1 MSATKTFTPPLPPP
15 PQHTNRHSPVE
26 PPPDAATHSPS
37 LSPSTLIEF
46 PGRSARPQWR
56 KELSLR
62 VREIQE
68 RRARDGGQDFITAEY
83 GSPSSRATN
92 GLMPIYNGAGN
103 TDGKPSSLGL
113 VPSTPPTP
121 LNPIVARALER
132 IERARRQSPHAATP
146 SNLQIAQ
153 TTHPL
158 TSALEASTH
167 NLDADPQ
174 SATSTDIPERDELTK
189 SFLDFSNENA
199 VADAPEAAHTN
210 TIDALSPTTAEAD
223 APKVIAPTVA
233 ASAARDTKESNN
245 KSNKESKLA
254 TEQSS
259 PSASGTNDSHK
270 QPTAQ
275 INSTSEAS
283 PSSVAAT
290 QTPAQVASRVRVT
303 TVAASS
309 STKTIDAASMPQAT
323 TRVPRRVVEGVID
336 EAMLARRE
344 REAFQAEE
352 AARRNSLDD
361 RALLTSRIS
370 ASVID
375 CLIVAFLLSPV
386 AATVE
391 LSYGNWMDAR
401 VWYVMSSAA
410 ALLMFLYSSAAT
422 AFAGRTVGQRMLSV
436 KPVEVSTGLSPSVSQ
451 AIKRAAFW
459 VISFA
464 ALGLGLLYAL
474 LDSERRG
481 IHDHLSGTIVVSE

>member
-1 MSATKTFTPPLPPP
+1 MSATKTFTPPLPSP

-26 PPPDAATHSPS
+26 PPPDAAT

-83 GSPSSRATN
+83 GTPSSRATN
-92 GLMPIYNGAGN
+92 GLMPLYNGADN

-146 SNLQIAQ
+146 ASLHIAQ
-153 TTHPL
+153 TAHPL

-167 NLDADPQ
+167 HIDADSQDALP
-174 SATSTDIPERDELTK
+174 TDIPETDDIAK

-210 TIDALSPTTAEAD
+210 TIDALSPTTTEEAD
-223 APKVIAPTVA
+223 APNVIAVIVD
-233 ASAARDTKESNN
+233 ASAARDTKESD
-245 KSNKESKLA
+245 KESKLA
-254 TEQSS
+254 TGQTS

-270 QPTAQ
+270 HATAQ
-275 INSTSEAS
+275 INSTPEAS

-290 QTPAQVASRVRVT
+290 QTPAQAAPRVRVT
-303 TVAASS
+303 TVVAASS
-309 STKTIDAASMPQAT
+309 STKTIDAVSMPQAT
-323 TRVPRRVVEGVID
+323 PRTPRRVVEGVID
-336 EAMLARRE
+336 EATLARRE
-344 REAFQAEE
+344 REAFQTEE

-361 RALLTSRIS
+361 RALLTSRIL

-375 CLIVAFLLSPV
+375 CLIVGFLLSPV

-401 VWYVMSSAA
+401 VWYVMTSAA

-422 AFAGRTVGQRMLSV
+422 AFAGRTVGQRMLCV